1 MIPQILSQVEA
12 VTQRLNAF
20 RKIKQEFAQFQESN
34 NNQSDQIETTI
45 KTLEQSIASYEQSK
59 NIIYKKMSSIVKMID
74 EKYFKRIKSLMHKT
88 IMVDILTLLL
98 SLIKGNEQIKVPE
111 MNEVMKD
118 YQSFMNYLNSYNH
131 EKVNL
136 GLEESIFKNSSNI
149 ENQLSLPNI
158 DPSNAANKDLFDPL
172 IDLIKHLCKMGAAS
186 RDFDSMNS
194 NLTKAKEEKKLM
206 ENNSLKK
213 KSNGELLNE
222 DIYLE
227 EQIKAYHQLIGQINE
242 YIEKKNQEIKE
253 NENLLVNYTQNYFQD
268 LGKGVTEAEKQM
280 VYKPGV

>member
-98 SLIKGNEQIKVPE
+98 SLIK
-111 MNEVMKD
+111 
-118 YQSFMNYLNSYNH
+118 
-131 EKVNL
+131 
-136 GLEESIFKNSSNI
+136 
-149 ENQLSLPNI
+149 
-158 DPSNAANKDLFDPL
+158 
-172 IDLIKHLCKMGAAS
+172 
-186 RDFDSMNS
+186 
-194 NLTKAKEEKKLM
+194 
-206 ENNSLKK
+206 
-213 KSNGELLNE
+213 
-222 DIYLE
+222 
-227 EQIKAYHQLIGQINE
+227 
-242 YIEKKNQEIKE
+242 
-253 NENLLVNYTQNYFQD
+253 
-268 LGKGVTEAEKQM
+268 
-280 VYKPGV
+280 